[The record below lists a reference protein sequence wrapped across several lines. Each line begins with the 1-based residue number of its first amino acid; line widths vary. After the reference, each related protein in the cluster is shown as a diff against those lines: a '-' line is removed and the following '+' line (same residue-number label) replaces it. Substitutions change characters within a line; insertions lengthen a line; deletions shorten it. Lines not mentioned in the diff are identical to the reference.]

1 MLKRAFGLF
10 SYQKKKKKK
19 MKKGRKERKTT
30 EVKRKGKGKKI
41 LLDVSLLCPTPIPG
55 LKCK

>member
-10 SYQKKKKKK
+10 SYQKKKK
-19 MKKGRKERKTT
+19 MKKGSKERKTT